1 MRLKGKLV
9 LGFTSVVFA
18 SLAILGGIIY
28 YTFAQGIQ
36 KDTRQILTLQTRQ
49 TAMAVHNALH
59 YQINDIVI
67 AISPSI
73 NRLRRNQALDAVALE
88 NLRAITDKVPLI
100 KSLYLYRNS
109 TAAVIP
115 LSTRRNAPWLI
126 DNLKN
131 LKNSAPGKSSFWFHS
146 HNHLYLAL
154 ALTAF
159 NNKNS
164 KKDQNI
170 LVAEINE
177 PALSEFINSLTTI
190 KGSVLY
196 LSQGGKL
203 LIPPISTTGR
213 GGKFKPPEF
222 SRIQAALTKGGI
234 LENQGRIYQPKPQ
247 LFSSRISILIP
258 RSFYQSRLSIL
269 RDRIITA
276 LLIVAWCAIWII
288 FIIAQ
293 RIVRP
298 VQRLNK
304 LTRDTIAFN
313 YTSELEIKPSDDE
326 IGDLSLNFE
335 NMRLKIKDLVTKD
348 QLTHVFN
355 RCFLMHIFELALLKA
370 LRLEETLSCIM
381 IDIDYFKKVNNTFGH
396 QAGDEVLAMVGKILL
411 QHTRDYDTPARY
423 GGEKFIFILPDTTI
437 DTAGKIAERIRRAM
451 EQQTVHIEGQR
462 INCTLS
468 LGIAELDKHTANT
481 TEQIISHASTALRRA
496 KDNGRNQIS
505 IFVSAS

>member
-1 MRLKGKLV
+1 
-9 LGFTSVVFA
+9 
-18 SLAILGGIIY
+18 
-28 YTFAQGIQ
+28 
-36 KDTRQILTLQTRQ
+36 
-49 TAMAVHNALH
+49 
-59 YQINDIVI
+59 
-67 AISPSI
+67 
-73 NRLRRNQALDAVALE
+73 
-88 NLRAITDKVPLI
+88 
-100 KSLYLYRNS
+100 
-109 TAAVIP
+109 
-115 LSTRRNAPWLI
+115 RRNAPWLL
-126 DNLKN
+126 DD

-146 HNHLYLAL
+146 HDHLYLAL

-159 NNKNS
+159 NSKNN

-170 LVAEINE
+170 LVAEINK

-203 LIPPISTTGR
+203 LIPPVSTTDR
-213 GGKFKPPEF
+213 GGKFKAPEF
-222 SRIQAALTKGGI
+222 SRIQAALTKDGI

-381 IDIDYFKKVNNTFGH
+381 IDIDYFKKVNDTFGH

-423 GGEKFIFILPDTTI
+423 GGEKFIFILPDTPS

-481 TEQIISHASTALRRA
+481 TEQIISHAGTALRRA